1 MADVQILARITD
13 DKVCQVCNYE
23 YDMAKYLESEKSP
36 DLGPCRIFKTMVM
49 CPGCLR
55 KELELE
61 RQSRVDAQQRV
72 EELRT
77 HLDVHNSHLASINQ
91 LRDTINADETIPQ
104 HDKHYALAR
113 SLDNRFKHLL
123 SLQKDLN
130 DQLKSALEE
139 QKQLQVYYNELAKK
153 LRADEREK
161 LTIRDVTYKPIIKT
175 GPAPKPKQVVVKP
188 YDKNSVRDAARE
200 SGLPEQAIMIVCQ
213 SRNVSAVEAVRF
225 IKGAQSNKEN

>member
-13 DKVCQVCNYE
+13 DTKCQCCDYV
-23 YDMAKYLESEKSP
+23 YDMVKYQESERNA
-36 DLGPCRIFKTMVM
+36 DFGPCRIFKTMVM
-49 CPGCLR
+49 CPSCLR

-61 RQSRVDAQQRV
+61 RQSRMDAQQRV

-77 HLDVHNSHLASINQ
+77 HQDIHNSHLASINQ
-91 LRDTINADETIPQ
+91 LRDTINADETIPAY
-104 HDKHYALAR
+104 DKHYALAR
-113 SLDNRFKHLL
+113 ALDNRFKTLL
-123 SLQKDLN
+123 GLQKDLN

-153 LRADEREK
+153 LRAEERER
-161 LTIRDVTYKPIIKT
+161 LTIRDVTYKPIITKS
-175 GPAPKPKQVVVKP
+175 APKPKQVVVKP

-225 IKGAQSNKEN
+225 IKGASSKKD